1 MEIYNNLLS
10 IQKDVLSG
18 KLRLKELVS
27 FYINIIEKNKHLN
40 AFINVYSEEALSL
53 ADNIES
59 KIKSKSAGKLAGMV
73 IGLNANIC
81 YKNHPVSASS
91 KVLSGFIST
100 YS

>member
-27 FYINIIEKNKHLN
+27 FYINNIEKNKHLN
-40 AFINVYSEEALSL
+40 AFIEVYSEEALSI
-53 ADNIES
+53 AEKIES

-73 IGLNANIC
+73 IGLKDNMC
-81 YKNHPVSASS
+81 YKNHPITASS
-91 KVLSGFIST
+91 KILSGFIST